1 MRSQRQKHQG
11 TGIKY
16 LAMIDKNKKVDILI
30 SALQERYNAQH
41 IIRKRV
47 QEVGFWVLGI
57 LTAASGWVITNT
69 CSINLKNGLIFI
81 LFSILCYIVLK
92 YRYLEDLNKGFKAQ
106 QRITSKIEE
115 LLGFHESNFF
125 KEDTPPLYPE
135 SWKNAGTEKGEGKFF
150 KTTYYLLYLG
160 FGILIF
166 SILFSI

>member
-1 MRSQRQKHQG
+1 
-11 TGIKY
+11 
-16 LAMIDKNKKVDILI
+16 MIDKNKKIDILL

-41 IIRKRV
+41 VIRKRV

-57 LTAASGWVITNT
+57 LAAASGWVITNT
-69 CSINLKNGLIFI
+69 CSISSKNGSLFI
-81 LFSILCYIVLK
+81 LFSVLCYIVLK
-92 YRYLEDLNKGFKAQ
+92 YHYLEDLKKGFSTQ
-106 QRITSKIEE
+106 QRMTSKIEE

-125 KEDTPPLYPE
+125 TEDSLPLYPK
-135 SWKNAGTEKGEGKFF
+135 SWKNAGTEEGEGKFF